1 VTTEETTAE
10 VRALSRAQRRRR
22 LTLAL
27 LRSAAITTV
36 LLAAYYLCP
45 LDRLSDV
52 PIGVSLA
59 VGLVAL
65 TAVAAYQVRSI
76 IRARHPGVRAV
87 EALAVTA
94 PLFLLLFAASYYL
107 MAKADAGNFSV
118 HTLTRTDALYF
129 TVTVFSTVG
138 FGDINPTSQAARVLV
153 MVQMVLDLI
162 LLGLGIRIFAGA
174 IQVGRQNPES
184 SAPTPPSPSTA
195 TKDDLP

>member
-1 VTTEETTAE
+1 MTTDVTTE
-10 VRALSRAQRRRR
+10 VRELSRAQRRRR

-27 LRSAAITTV
+27 LRSAAVTAV

-65 TAVAAYQVRSI
+65 TTVAAYQVRSI

-87 EALAVTA
+87 EALSVTA

-107 MAKADAGNFSV
+107 MARADASNFNV

-129 TVTVFSTVG
+129 TVTVFATVG

-174 IQVGRQNPES
+174 IQVGRQNPDNNPPT
-184 SAPTPPSPSTA
+184 APAPSLPA
-195 TKDDLP
+195 KDDPT